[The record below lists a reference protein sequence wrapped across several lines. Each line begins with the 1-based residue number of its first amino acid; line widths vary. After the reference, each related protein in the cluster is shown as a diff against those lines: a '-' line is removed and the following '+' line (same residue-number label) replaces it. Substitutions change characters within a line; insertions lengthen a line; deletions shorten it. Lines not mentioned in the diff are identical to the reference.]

1 MRVSR
6 RNLLL
11 TTAAAA
17 AAPAQTPSKPT
28 PTPAPIGRRF
38 TGEALREIA
47 FPLGGIG
54 TGTVSLTGF
63 GALRDWEIFNRPNKG
78 SFLPFTFAALRLAG
92 GGMAQ
97 PRIRVVERR
106 PMPPF
111 TGRDGPTRLTA
122 LGLPRFREATFT
134 GAYPFANIRFSDGS
148 SARARAR
155 FGQYLSGRMGVTGL
169 PRQRTSVY
177 SVTSLAG

>member
-17 AAPAQTPSKPT
+17 AAPAQTTPKPSA
-28 PTPAPIGRRF
+28 TPAPIGRRF
-38 TGEALREIA
+38 TGQALREIA

-78 SFLPFTFAALRLAG
+78 SFLPFTFAALRLEG
-92 GGMAQ
+92 GGMAK

-122 LGLPRFREATFT
+122 LTRLSHFEA
-134 GAYPFANIRFSDGS
+134 
-148 SARARAR
+148 
-155 FGQYLSGRMGVTGL
+155 
-169 PRQRTSVY
+169 
-177 SVTSLAG
+177 